1 MIFATAT
8 RRAVF
13 GPSVIFLKAEEAQ
26 CSQEAGQRS
35 AERRLFPRLAAHAM
49 ERLVQDVRA
58 LAQALAFFVRHSR
71 LEHLGNTAIL
81 ALVRN

>member
-1 MIFATAT
+1 
-8 RRAVF
+8 
-13 GPSVIFLKAEEAQ
+13 
-26 CSQEAGQRS
+26 
-35 AERRLFPRLAAHAM
+35 M

-71 LEHLGNTAIL
+71 LEHLGHAAVL